1 MMLCRVDGN
10 VTATVKHKSAHGWRF
25 VICQPIAADGAE
37 IGSPTIAID
46 PLGSGLHSRVMVT
59 TDGKHATE
67 LLNCRKSPI
76 RNSIIGIIDT

>member
-25 VICQPIAADGAE
+25 VICQPITADGVE

-67 LLNCRKSPI
+67 LLNCRKTPI
-76 RNSIIGIIDT
+76 RNSVVGIIDT